1 VTSLEVPT
9 SSIQPPR
16 LSPAASKLEQ
26 HQPKVSGATTPL
38 PTHPKLIST
47 EYSLTTSLVALALS
61 TDFNKTHTAAWL
73 HNHIPPVMAPHPELS
88 PEEAALS
95 PMAIRDLSV
104 MKTIVKRAD
113 EVYVQLASAGAR
125 DPNDLKGPGFQALF
139 ALIGIGMALT
149 AIWFFFWAKN
159 GGFKWRNDD
168 WEDYKS
174 TVLRRK
180 GPDGKTLS
188 NATKSTR
195 LGGGSVVHG
204 GSYGAP
210 STLGFTDE
218 TGTNVDGNEYRDAEE
233 GKGGLRGGDG
243 RTRKEKKNRRDHTND
258 YNDPELRDYRHEKAA
273 RVGGL
278 NRQADGMYT
287 DYSGS
292 QPSEL
297 GSNVGSNVSSALVPL
312 VKKTDKDPK
321 KEAKAKEMRA
331 RERMKKAKAA
341 EKEAARTAAADAKA
355 RKEAQKAKA
364 KAEKER
370 EKEAYKKN
378 KKAKSVISEAP
389 EMAEVSRALT
399 EYTGLNTEY
408 TAPSD
413 VGTPEKKTQSRR
425 APPSAAYS
433 FTTGDDDH
441 TVVTSAY
448 TDASPVHANP
458 PRTYSD
464 KSPVTKPAYTRPIPS
479 ATHSDVAES
488 SYYSDYRPNA
498 DPSAYV
504 PRASHDRTSRSASR
518 PRPQGDRPQGD
529 RPQGGRSRPSSRP
542 QSQSPVKKT
551 RTSQSARPSRSGY
564 APAPASDIF
573 TATNGDATGHMS
585 YPCHIPGLSQ
595 SGGSRAAPS
604 TVAPSII
611 APSSVSPHD
620 SVSQVGAAPPRRG
633 RDVMDGYR
641 RGGVRA
647 VGRRDSLSDSD

>member
-1 VTSLEVPT
+1 MVGQGCALPVAARCLGDVASQPLEFSHPDYHQPPTNCNTSQKYREPHT
-9 SSIQPPR
+9 PFSPYNPHYHFYRIQPDYIASCTR
-16 LSPAASKLEQ
+16 SSRSTSTTTLTAVWVAHSP
-26 HQPKVSGATTPL
+26 
-38 PTHPKLIST
+38 
-47 EYSLTTSLVALALS
+47 
-61 TDFNKTHTAAWL
+61 
-73 HNHIPPVMAPHPELS
+73 IPPVMAPHPELS

-95 PMAIRDLSV
+95 PMAVRDLSIA
-104 MKTIVKRAD
+104 KTIVKRAD
-113 EVYVQLASAGAR
+113 DMYKQLASAGAK

-139 ALIGIGMALT
+139 ALIGVGMTLL

-159 GGFKWRNDD
+159 GGFKWRQDD

-218 TGTNVDGNEYRDAEE
+218 TGTNIDGNEYRDAEE

-297 GSNVGSNVSSALVPL
+297 GSNVGTDVSAAPL
-312 VKKTDKDPK
+312 VKKTEKDPK

-341 EKEAARTAAADAKA
+341 EKEAARAA
-355 RKEAQKAKA
+355 KEAKKAEA
-364 KAEKER
+364 KREKER

-378 KKAKSVISEAP
+378 KKAKSVTSEAP

-399 EYTGLNTEY
+399 AYTGANTEY

-433 FTTGDDDH
+433 FTTGDDNN
-441 TVVTSAY
+441 TVYSSVPTE
-448 TDASPVHANP
+448 ASPTHNNNH
-458 PRTYSD
+458 RTQ
-464 KSPVTKPAYTRPIPS
+464 TRTAPS
-479 ATHSDVAES
+479 VAHSDAVES

-498 DPSAYV
+498 DPSVYAA
-504 PRASHDRTSRSASR
+504 RASAERTSRSASR
-518 PRPQGDRPQGD
+518 PRGERPQGE
-529 RPQGGRSRPSSRP
+529 RPQGARSRPSSRP
-542 QSQSPVKKT
+542 QSQSPVKKN

-573 TATNGDATGHMS
+573 TATNGEAQGHMS
-585 YPCHIPGLSQ
+585 YPCYIPGLSQ
-595 SGGSRAAPS
+595 APS
-604 TVAPSII
+604 TQAYSTI

-620 SVSQVGAAPPRRG
+620 SVSQAGAPSARSRGG

>member
-1 VTSLEVPT
+1 
-9 SSIQPPR
+9 
-16 LSPAASKLEQ
+16 
-26 HQPKVSGATTPL
+26 
-38 PTHPKLIST
+38 
-47 EYSLTTSLVALALS
+47 
-61 TDFNKTHTAAWL
+61 
-73 HNHIPPVMAPHPELS
+73 MAPHPELS

-95 PMAIRDLSV
+95 PMAVRDLSIA
-104 MKTIVKRAD
+104 KTIVKRAD
-113 EVYVQLASAGAR
+113 DVYKELASAGSR
-125 DPNDLKGPGFQALF
+125 DPHDLSGPGYQALF
-139 ALIGIGMALT
+139 AIIGVGMTLMM
-149 AIWFFFWAKN
+149 IWFFFWAKN
-159 GGFKWRNDD
+159 GGFKWREDD

-204 GSYGAP
+204 GSYGAE
-210 STLGFTDE
+210 SSIGFTDE
-218 TGTNVDGNEYRDAEE
+218 TATSVDPKEYRDAEE

-243 RTRKEKKNRRDHTND
+243 RAHREKRNRRDHTND
-258 YNDPELRDYRHEKAA
+258 YNDPELRHYRHEKAA

-278 NRQADGMYT
+278 NRAADGMYT

-297 GSNVGSNVSSALVPL
+297 GSNVSSAPL
-312 VKKTDKDPK
+312 VKKTEKDPK
-321 KEAKAKEMRA
+321 TEAKAKEMRA

-355 RKEAQKAKA
+355 RKEAKKAEA
-364 KAEKER
+364 KREKER
-370 EKEAYKKN
+370 EKEAYRKSKKT
-378 KKAKSVISEAP
+378 KSEATPSEAP
-389 EMAEVSRALT
+389 EMAEVTRALT
-399 EYTGLNTEY
+399 EYTAAYTDY

-433 FTTGDDDH
+433 FTTGDDTN
-441 TVVTSAY
+441 TVYSGAY
-448 TDASPVHANP
+448 TDNSP
-458 PRTYSD
+458 PRITNTASAPKSRAAASRSAPSD
-464 KSPVTKPAYTRPIPS
+464 
-479 ATHSDVAES
+479 ATHDHES

-498 DPSAYV
+498 DPSIY
-504 PRASHDRTSRSASR
+504 ASRTADRTSRSASR
-518 PRPQGDRPQGD
+518 PRPAGDRPQGA
-529 RPQGGRSRPSSRP
+529 RSRP

-551 RTSQSARPSRSGY
+551 RPSSSARPSRSGY
-564 APAPASDIF
+564 APAPPSDIF
-573 TATNGDATGHMS
+573 TATNGDAYGHMS

-595 SGGSRAAPS
+595 AGS
-604 TVAPSII
+604 VG
-611 APSSVSPHD
+611 VSE
-620 SVSQVGAAPPRRG
+620 SVSQVGGPSSRSRGG